1 MQSKY
6 KRLTAPRAKHSAD
19 AGYHAPE
26 QARPVAT
33 LEESRWGEQTYLAAR
48 ELREAASKN
57 TGWLPFSAPGLSVG
71 PSMLRNHLR
80 VDLHDQHGEPHSL
93 LVSSVDLA
101 RWLNALQ

>member
-6 KRLTAPRAKHSAD
+6 KRLASHRPNHSAD
-19 AGYHAPE
+19 ACYLVPE

-33 LEESRWGEQTYLAAR
+33 LEDAHWGEQTYLAAR
-48 ELREAASKN
+48 ELREAAARNS
-57 TGWLPFSAPGLSVG
+57 GWLPFSAPGLSVG

-80 VDLHDQHGEPHSL
+80 VDLYDQHGEPRSL